1 MYINF
6 VIYDWQQCNY
16 YQHQL
21 RLEIQVEP
29 GGGEY
34 VRKVPYQKMRV
45 LLENCDKFIKLTTT
59 PHSQSICTLILLGSM
74 YIIPRDHLFKQSQDL
89 FYIMVIY
96 NGNLGKP
103 VGNNIPENKQNLR
116 WSLTPLPGTYR
127 EWLLT
132 IEC

>member
-1 MYINF
+1 M
-6 VIYDWQQCNY
+6 
-16 YQHQL
+16 QL
-21 RLEIQVEP
+21 GKRNIVQPKGRTESWA